1 MKFLYMECES
11 GRTLLQSF
19 QVKSVNLRIFQLDRK
34 NSCCTARSYLSTRDW
49 LLSVLGLI
57 SMTIQFSI
65 ILPTFNDLDRLQQ
78 SLQSVW
84 RQTLPCEVVAIDD
97 GSQRQIESYVRS
109 LGKRIVYY
117 RHPVP
122 QGYAQS
128 ANAGV
133 ELARGNW
140 IVLLDSGDSLP
151 PRYLER
157 LSQAID
163 RYPQAAIAACQTQA
177 EQAEAGRVAC
187 VPQEDIHYHMLGDR
201 FDGCQ
206 LSPAAFRRDAFLRSG
221 GWRLGSSHAREAAE
235 AWTRIAQYGD
245 AVFVNLPVG
254 EAAEAALLTTFSS
267 GSPHVWGDLER
278 QHQMTEQVGV
288 KHRDWMKTSPT
299 VQMIRKFHWNWIGL
313 KNSWFPGVEGVL
325 PGVALDGG
333 MSEASANPDT
343 AGSSSP
349 SFSKVWS
356 RKAAPKASSQ
366 LSRI

>member
-1 MKFLYMECES
+1 MEKTVAIPRA
-11 GRTLLQSF
+11 G
-19 QVKSVNLRIFQLDRK
+19 
-34 NSCCTARSYLSTRDW
+34 SYLSVRDW
-49 LLSVLGLI
+49 LLSVSGLI
-57 SMTIQFSI
+57 SMAIQFSI
-65 ILPTFNDLDRLQQ
+65 ILPTFNDLERLQR

-97 GSQRQIESYVRS
+97 GSQREIKSYVRS
-109 LGKRIVYY
+109 LGKRVVYY

-122 QGYAQS
+122 LGYAQS

-177 EQAEAGRVAC
+177 EPADAERVAC
-187 VPQEDIHYHMLGDR
+187 VPQEDIHYHMLGDHR
-201 FDGCQ
+201 FEGYQ

-221 GWRLGSSHAREAAE
+221 GWHLGSSHAREAAE

-254 EAAEAALLTTFSS
+254 DAAEVV
-267 GSPHVWGDLER
+267 SPTSHPLGAPHKWGDLER
-278 QHQMTEQVGV
+278 QHQMTKQVSA
-288 KHRDWMKTSPT
+288 KHRDWMETSPT
-299 VQMIRKFHWNWIGL
+299 VQMIRKFHWNWMGL

-325 PGVALDGG
+325 PGVALECG
-333 MSEASANPDT
+333 MPAAAANQD
-343 AGSSSP
+343 AARSSSP
-349 SFSKVWS
+349 SFSKVLPPMAS
-356 RKAAPKASSQ
+356 PKAMSQ